1 MMGELAVVGEVVLIV
16 GTRRQSEP
24 SLAVGGCKVC
34 ETHTHINKS
43 EEVCDTWY
51 TQVKALDLRYF

>member
-1 MMGELAVVGEVVLIV
+1 MNRALPWGDAKSV
-16 GTRRQSEP
+16 
-24 SLAVGGCKVC
+24 K
-34 ETHTHINKS
+34 HTHINKS